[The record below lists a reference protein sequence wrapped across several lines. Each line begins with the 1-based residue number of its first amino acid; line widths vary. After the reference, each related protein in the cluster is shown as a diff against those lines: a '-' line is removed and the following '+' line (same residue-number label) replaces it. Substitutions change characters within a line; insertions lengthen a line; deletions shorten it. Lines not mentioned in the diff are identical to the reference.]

1 LRYFTLCSHLHTA
14 DAYNKAVTKLKGEMR
29 MGCLFNCGRR
39 RPYDYAPRP
48 SQCRQCGSVPPPP
61 VSNSFYG
68 LDTDYDPYGGMVPM
82 RRGHMIRGSYANGS
96 CPGMMPPE
104 DAFDNGT
111 LFTDLLPSESAD
123 TYR

>member
-1 LRYFTLCSHLHTA
+1 
-14 DAYNKAVTKLKGEMR
+14 
-29 MGCLFNCGRR
+29 MGCLFNCNRR
-39 RPYDYAPRP
+39 RPYDCAPCQSRY
-48 SQCRQCGSVPPPP
+48 RQNTTVQQPP

-82 RRGHMIRGSYANGS
+82 RRGHMIRGSSATGS

-111 LFTDLLPSESAD
+111 LFPDMLTPESAN

>member
-1 LRYFTLCSHLHTA
+1 
-14 DAYNKAVTKLKGEMR
+14 
-29 MGCLFNCGRR
+29 MGCLFNRNRCK
-39 RPYDYAPRP
+39 PCACTPRQSRY
-48 SQCRQCGSVPPPP
+48 SQNNTAQQP

-82 RRGHMIRGSYANGS
+82 RRGHMIRGSCTSGT
-96 CPGMMPPE
+96 CPGMIPPE

-111 LFTDLLPSESAD
+111 LFTDLLPPESAN